1 MHIIG
6 RADKVDFPEF
16 NLTNIEVKT
25 DTGAF
30 TSSIHCSY
38 VNESES
44 ADGEKYLEF
53 KLLDPV
59 YHQFTDAVIKTKTY
73 EKKIVKNSFGM
84 SEERFV
90 IKTKIV
96 IFSYEYPIEFSLS
109 QREEM
114 KYPILLGRK
123 FLNKKFMVNPSVQ
136 NVSFKLKSL
145 K

>member
-6 RADKVDFPEF
+6 RADKADFPEF

-30 TSSIHCSY
+30 TSSIHCSH
-38 VNESES
+38 VNELELN
-44 ADGEKYLEF
+44 GEKYLEF
-53 KLLDPV
+53 KLLDSE
-59 YHQFTDAVIKTKTY
+59 YQQFTDSVIKTKTY

-84 SEERFV
+84 SEERFAV
-90 IKTKIV
+90 KTKIV

>member
-6 RADKVDFPEF
+6 RADKVDLPEF

-44 ADGEKYLEF
+44 DGEKYLEF
-53 KLLDPV
+53 KLLDPA
-59 YHQFTDAVIKTKTY
+59 YPQFTDSVIKTKTY

-123 FLNKKFMVNPSVQ
+123 FLSKKFMVNPSIQ
-136 NVSFKLKSL
+136 NVSFKLKSP